1 MVTFS
6 QWSAKRN
13 LLPVTWACGAE
24 WVLAREVAAEYR
36 RSFPAL
42 PVSVVDASLVS
53 QREAWD
59 EILSQPSGGRLTVVA
74 ESQGLVPSPLFAVLL
89 GEASLTYPVIFTT
102 PDPAYARK
110 DGDHLEAI
118 AATSRA
124 QVVRCVPPSK
134 EADLTALV
142 SSWWPGAGEGTASVV
157 LERCGG
163 SLALA
168 REACEKAV
176 RAEVPPGMSKIVC
189 RSLPGGGYA
198 DMVTAGDREGALSAA
213 SLVPDGEVLGVVR
226 LLAYRLS
233 VLGQLNAAL
242 REGLTPQQQ
251 VVRLRADPFLLR
263 RLRPHAREYGVRREM
278 KCREVL
284 AMAESAA
291 QRGARTGVLEAV
303 AALW

>member
-1 MVTFS
+1 VVTYG
-6 QWSAKRN
+6 QWSAKRQ

-24 WVLAREVAAEYR
+24 SVLAREVVAEYR
-36 RSFPAL
+36 RAFPAL
-42 PVSVVDASLVS
+42 PVTTVDASLVS
-53 QREAWD
+53 AREAWD
-59 EILSQPSGGRLTVVA
+59 EILSQPSGGRVTVVA
-74 ESQGLVPSPLFAVLL
+74 EAQRLFPSPLFPVLV

-134 EADLTALV
+134 ESDLVALV
-142 SSWWPGAGEGTASVV
+142 TSWWPGAGEGTALAV

-176 RAEVPPGMSKIVC
+176 RADLPPGMSEIVC
-189 RSLPGGGYA
+189 RTPAENRYA
-198 DMVTAGDREGALSAA
+198 DLVTAGDTERAFPAA
-213 SLVPDGEVLGVVR
+213 ALVPDGEVLGTIR

-242 REGLTPQQQ
+242 REGLSPQQQ
-251 VVRLRADPFLLR
+251 VLRLKADPFLLR
-263 RLRPHAREYGVRREM
+263 KLRPHAREYGVRREM
-278 KCREVL
+278 SCREVL
-284 AMAESAA
+284 AMAEVAA
-291 QRGARTGVLEAV
+291 QGGARVGVLESVAV
-303 AALW
+303 LW